1 MEGKLQLAETKG
13 QHCPRS
19 ASNWKKQPSKL
30 EKRNIRLGIVHLV
43 SQVTLC
49 GGETRGQCCCY
60 FLCDSVMAVI
70 ALLQSP
76 KKALGGESLSWGIS
90 REERGVSRLLLLLLW
105 LWRRSNLHVDRI
117 ARRSEA
123 VYCTQAG
130 SVTTNRVR
138 GEKKTGQMRCE
149 KCLLSLKFSSLIR

>member
-19 ASNWKKQPSKL
+19 ASTRQYGQQTREKKYTIRDCSSRFSSHPVRR
-30 EKRNIRLGIVHLV
+30 RNAWPMLLLLLVRLSHG
-43 SQVTLC
+43 
-49 GGETRGQCCCY
+49 RNR
-60 FLCDSVMAVI
+60 
-70 ALLQSP
+70 LLAKP
-76 KKALGGESLSWGIS
+76 KESLGGESLSWGIS

-130 SVTTNRVR
+130 SVTTNRER
-138 GEKKTGQMRCE
+138 GKKKTGQMRCE